1 MFSNKSNIKSFVKP
15 LFNTIMHYI
24 YWLIFLYHTYLSK
37 PVINKPKVP
46 SAFDLSMKKYQ
57 EFYTT
62 ASSENIDPV
71 LYNYDERKE
80 LFVDPDNVHE
90 KQWKS
95 RVLYTNSPRG
105 NVLMYYN
112 PFTLSFVYHSDEQ
125 VIPFATLQQLAT
137 KYVVMFRCK
146 DFFIDPV
153 NSPANKMLDL
163 LKKEEDALK
172 SKKMKVE
179 DITKCV
185 DKIEGKDVFASL
197 KDYRAPTKATTKS
210 TPSVPASSQM
220 GAKAVLPNKDF
231 SNKFVRIGKIN
242 EFNVL
247 CLPPSKK
254 VQMANELLFGD
265 KPMNAIQDF
274 FDDLDIVENPFSTDE
289 PAVEKVS
296 SYAMFKKLKT
306 ASA

>member
-1 MFSNKSNIKSFVKP
+1 MIAFKP
-15 LFNTIMHYI
+15 LVNKIFQYI
-24 YWLIFLYHTYLSK
+24 YWLIFLYNSYISGFSK
-37 PVINKPKVP
+37 PVIKKSKEP
-46 SAFDLSMKKYQ
+46 SAYDVSMKKYQ

-62 ASSENIDPV
+62 ATSENIDPV
-71 LYNYDERKE
+71 LYDYDERKE
-80 LFVDPDNVHE
+80 LFVDPENMYE

-95 RVLYTNSPRG
+95 RVLYSNTPRG

-112 PFTLSFVYHSDEQ
+112 PYTLSFVYHSDEQ
-125 VIPFATLQQLAT
+125 VIPFAILQQLAT

-153 NSPANKMLDL
+153 NSPDNKMLDL

-185 DKIEGKDVFASL
+185 DKIEGNDVFASL

-220 GAKAVLPNKDF
+220 GAKAALPNKDF

-289 PAVEKVS
+289 PVVEKVS
-296 SYAMFKKLKT
+296 SYAMFKKLKV
-306 ASA
+306 ASAAE